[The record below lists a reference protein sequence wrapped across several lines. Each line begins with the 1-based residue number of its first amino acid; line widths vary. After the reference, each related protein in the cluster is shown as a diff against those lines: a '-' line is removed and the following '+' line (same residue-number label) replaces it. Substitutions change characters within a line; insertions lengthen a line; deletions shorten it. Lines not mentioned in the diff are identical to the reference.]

1 VSPFGKR
8 SHEEHVSARALVLTH
23 TAAPGAYTN
32 INVWVAIEAADGAVS
47 IDLTLWPD
55 AHDYAGVVGI
65 GRWVP
70 VTLDKLGRAELD
82 LARVPKPEEIAGAIA
97 EVLGGPAVTAV
108 EPDPWR
114 VELGLRYAEELIAG
128 GGVTS
133 DQAEAIRARIR
144 AGI

>member
-1 VSPFGKR
+1 
-8 SHEEHVSARALVLTH
+8 
-23 TAAPGAYTN
+23 
-32 INVWVAIEAADGAVS
+32 
-47 IDLTLWPD
+47 
-55 AHDYAGVVGI
+55 
-65 GRWVP
+65 
-70 VTLDKLGRAELD
+70 
-82 LARVPKPEEIAGAIA
+82 VPKPEEIAGAIA